1 MIVHKI
7 MAKVNG
13 GIEVDYSTLS
23 SDVLKVHLAKN
34 IWERRVARRIRGKG
48 KRQILDSLAEKREF
62 INKALTKQS
71 GADEV
76 V

>member
-1 MIVHKI
+1 

-48 KRQILDSLAEKREF
+48 KRQEE
-62 INKALTKQS
+62 
-71 GADEV
+71 
-76 V
+76 